1 MCCLDQHPNPGR
13 TAREPA
19 TRPLR
24 VHFLAL
30 SLGALLPVVIFS
42 AALVFQLAR
51 QARSG
56 AQDRLLQGARTTA
69 VSLDRMFEANIHA
82 LEALA
87 QSEHL
92 EDQHLDQFWREAFR
106 MEQAQP
112 TWIAVTLQRPD
123 GVVLLDARPSSEP
136 SFPRPDDVASLQAV
150 LRTGSPAVG
159 DLVSA
164 PGIDPA
170 FQVRVP
176 VMRSD
181 RAVRYVLSAT
191 VRAEAVAEI
200 QRAESRPVSEWTRG
214 VVDGQGLVVARTRDP
229 ERSVGRPST
238 PTFSASIHAMPEGV
252 FRSVTLEGVP
262 SYVAF
267 RRSSLSGW
275 VAAVVV
281 ERNRLDAPVRDMAL
295 GVTALGL
302 SAILFAGLGAYLVS
316 RRLSRTI
323 VAASRAADELAQGRR
338 PALSASGVEEVD
350 RLAGALVRS
359 ADLLAQRERERDQNL
374 ARAEASRAEAERESR
389 AKDEFLAMLGHE
401 LRNPLAPIVSAVEL
415 LRRRGLEGSR
425 ELAVIDRQAQHLA
438 HLVDDLLDVARITRG
453 RIALRIEP
461 VRLAAAVAR
470 AAETTGPMLQGRQ
483 HVLLVNVPPD
493 LVVRGDPVRLAQ
505 VVGNLLSNAARY
517 TPPGGR
523 IEVRARR
530 EGGRAVLEVEDDG
543 QGMSP
548 ELVPRVFDLFVQG
561 PRALDRPEGGL
572 GLGLTLVRRLV
583 ELHGGSVA
591 ARSAGP
597 GRGSTFTVTL
607 PVAVEA
613 PVSAPVPA
621 AARRGRTRRI
631 LVVDDNTD
639 SADLMSELFREAG
652 HEVVSAHDGLAALR
666 AIEGFVPEIA
676 FLDVGLPAMDG
687 YELAGR
693 IAQRLGR
700 RAPAFVS
707 VTGYGQ
713 PSDRERSRAAGFVRH
728 VVKPADPQELLELI
742 EQAALERER
751 TRSPTADA
759 AG

>member
-1 MCCLDQHPNPGR
+1 M
-13 TAREPA
+13 
-19 TRPLR
+19 RPLR

-30 SLGALLPVVIFS
+30 SLGTLLPVVVFS

-51 QARSG
+51 QARSS
-56 AQDRLLQGARTTA
+56 AQDRLLQGARTTS

-92 EDQHLDQFWREAFR
+92 DEQHLDRFWREAFR

-112 TWIAVTLQRPD
+112 TWIAVTLQRSD
-123 GVVLLDARPSSEP
+123 GTVLLDARPSSEP
-136 SFPRPDDVASLQAV
+136 SFPRPDDPASLQAV
-150 LRTGSPAVG
+150 LRTASPAVG
-159 DLVSA
+159 DLVVA
-164 PGIDPA
+164 PGMDPA

-176 VMRSD
+176 AMRGD
-181 RAVRYVLSAT
+181 RVVRYVLSAT

-200 QRAESRPVSEWTRG
+200 QRAESRPISEWTRA
-214 VVDGQGLVVARTRDP
+214 VVDGHGMVVARTRDP
-229 ERSVGRPST
+229 ETSVGRPSA
-238 PTFSASIHAMPEGV
+238 PMFLASIHAVPEGV
-252 FRSVTLEGVP
+252 FSSVTLEGLP

-267 RRSSLSGW
+267 RRSALSGW

-281 ERNRLDAPVRDMAL
+281 ERNRLDAPVREMAL

-302 SAILFAGLGAYLVS
+302 SALLFAGLGAFLVS
-316 RRLSRTI
+316 RRLSRSI
-323 VAASRAADELAQGRR
+323 VAASRAADELAEGRR
-338 PALSASGVEEVD
+338 PALASSGVEEVD
-350 RLAGALVRS
+350 RLAGALARS
-359 ADLLAQRERERDQNL
+359 AELLAQRERERDQNL
-374 ARAEASRAEAERESR
+374 SRAEASRAEAERESR

-401 LRNPLAPIVSAVEL
+401 LRNPLSPIVSAVEL
-415 LRRRGLEGSR
+415 LRRRGQEGAR
-425 ELAVIDRQAQHLA
+425 ELAVIDRQAQHLV

-461 VRLAAAVAR
+461 VRLASAVAR
-470 AAETTGPMLQGRQ
+470 AAETTGPILEGRQ
-483 HVLLVNVPPD
+483 HRLTVNMPSD
-493 LVVRGDPVRLAQ
+493 LVVRGDAVRLAQ

-517 TPPGGR
+517 TPPGGH

-543 QGMSP
+543 QGMP
-548 ELVPRVFDLFVQG
+548 AELVPRVFDLFVQG

-607 PVAVEA
+607 PAGMEA
-613 PVSAPVPA
+613 PA
-621 AARRGRTRRI
+621 AAPSPAAPRRGLGHRI
-631 LVVDDNTD
+631 LVVDDNAD
-639 SADLMSELFREAG
+639 SAELMTELFREAG

-676 FLDVGLPAMDG
+676 VLDVGLPAMDG
-687 YELAGR
+687 YDLAGR

-707 VTGYGQ
+707 LTGYGQ
-713 PSDRERSRAAGFVRH
+713 PSDRERSRVAGFVRH
-728 VVKPADPQELLELI
+728 VVKPADPQALLDLI
-742 EQAALERER
+742 EEVALERER
-751 TRSPTADA
+751 THSPQADA
-759 AG
+759 AR